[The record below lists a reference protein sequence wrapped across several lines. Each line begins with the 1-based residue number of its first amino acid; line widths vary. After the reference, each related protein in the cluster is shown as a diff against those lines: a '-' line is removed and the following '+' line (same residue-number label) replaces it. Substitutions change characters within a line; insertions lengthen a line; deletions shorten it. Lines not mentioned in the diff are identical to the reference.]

1 MSFVFE
7 PQEIPAVVLVR
18 RPIHRDPRGHFA
30 ESYKR
35 SAFHD
40 AGLTEDFVQ
49 DNIAFSEGGVLRGL
63 HYQLAPHAQG
73 KLVSVVR
80 GEILDVAVDL
90 RKSEPTFGTW
100 VAASLTAERGEM
112 LWVPAGFAHGYYVV
126 SQSADVAYKVT
137 AEYAPQCD
145 RGLSWNDPDIGI
157 DWPSDDPILS
167 EKDRALPR
175 LTEIGNPF

>member
-1 MSFVFE
+1 M
-7 PQEIPAVVLVR
+7 
-18 RPIHRDPRGHFA
+18 
-30 ESYKR
+30 
-35 SAFHD
+35 
-40 AGLTEDFVQ
+40 
-49 DNIAFSEGGVLRGL
+49 
-63 HYQLAPHAQG
+63 
-73 KLVSVVR
+73 
-80 GEILDVAVDL
+80 
-90 RKSEPTFGTW
+90 
-100 VAASLTAERGEM
+100 
-112 LWVPAGFAHGYYVV
+112 